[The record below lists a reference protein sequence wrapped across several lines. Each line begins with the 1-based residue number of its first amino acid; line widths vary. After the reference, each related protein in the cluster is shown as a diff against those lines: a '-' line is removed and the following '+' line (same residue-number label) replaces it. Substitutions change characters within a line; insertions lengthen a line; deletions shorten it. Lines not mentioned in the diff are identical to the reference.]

1 MINKDTKIYC
11 SFSTS
16 PGNNGCM
23 FFNNAFELNNI
34 NAIYKS
40 FYSDD
45 IEKSVTAVKTLG
57 ISGFAVSMPFKID
70 ILDYVD
76 ELSDEVVH
84 IGASNTIINNDGYL
98 VAYNTDYSGVKSYFE
113 NIDFDLIYI
122 LGKGGFS
129 KAVQY
134 TCELMNRKFKII
146 DRGNWDLINELDNV
160 LLFNATP
167 LDITSDKNRIID
179 GKPFTVDGKQI
190 ALYQAKQQF
199 KLYTGIEYE

>member
-11 SFSTS
+11 SFSKS

-23 FFNNAFELNNI
+23 FFNDAFERNNI
-34 NAIYKS
+34 DAIYKS

-45 IEKSVTAVKTLG
+45 IEKSVNAVKTLS

-76 ELSDEVVH
+76 ELSNEVLH

-98 VAYNTDYSGVKSYFE
+98 VAHNTDCSGVKSYFE
-113 NIDFDLIYI
+113 NISFDLIYI
-122 LGKGGFS
+122 LGNGGFS
-129 KAVQY
+129 KAIQY
-134 TCELMNRKFKII
+134 TCELMNREFKII
-146 DRGNWDLINELDNV
+146 DRSNWDLIDELDNA

-167 LDITSDKNRIID
+167 LDITSEKNRIID
-179 GKPFTVDGKQI
+179 GRPFTLDGKQI
-190 ALYQAKQQF
+190 ALYQARQQF

>member
-11 SFSTS
+11 SFSKS

-23 FFNNAFELNNI
+23 FFNDAFERNNI
-34 NAIYKS
+34 DAIYKS

-45 IEKSVTAVKTLG
+45 IEKSVNAVKTLS

-76 ELSDEVVH
+76 ELSDEVLH

-98 VAYNTDYSGVKSYFE
+98 VAYNTDCSGVKSYFE
-113 NIDFDLIYI
+113 NISFDLIYI
-122 LGKGGFS
+122 LGNGGFS
-129 KAVQY
+129 KAIQY
-134 TCELMNRKFKII
+134 TCELMNREFKII
-146 DRGNWDLINELDNV
+146 DRSNWDLIDELDNT

-167 LDITSDKNRIID
+167 LDITSEKNRIID
-179 GKPFTVDGKQI
+179 GRPFTLDGKQI
-190 ALYQAKQQF
+190 ALYQARQQF